1 MAGSFSTFTAGK
13 LHVGAIPS
21 VNLTVSKLLPGL
33 LTVNGPAY
41 FGAVPA
47 IGIDRAT
54 VSVGPPLIPGLPFS
68 MEVTG
73 VTNFIGAHNQVGTHT
88 VVGAATKLAVDTSAA
103 VKINTGACV
112 EAAAHVTAGKNL
124 TASTI
129 TSATSVKAPLG
140 IFAAVAAP
148 FKQFNIPHPIKE
160 DYRLT
165 YACLEGPEF
174 GVYYRGKTKDKV
186 IQLPEYWVS
195 LVHEDSISVQLTP
208 IGKACS
214 SLHVKS
220 IANNQITVGHQCTDL
235 EYFYHVTAERKD
247 LGDLVVEYKG
257 DDETDYKKS
266 PVKIKRDGSRVE
278 DRYINY
284 NEG

>member
-54 VSVGPPLIPGLPFS
+54 VSVGPPLGLGLPFS

-73 VTNFIGAHNQVGTHT
+73 ATNFIGAHTQVGTIT

-103 VKINTGACV
+103 VKVNTGACV
-112 EAAAHVTAGKNL
+112 EASAHVTAGKNL
-124 TASTI
+124 TASPV
-129 TSATSVKAPLG
+129 TSATQVKAPLG
-140 IFAAVAAP
+140 TFAAVSAP
-148 FKQFNIPHPIKE
+148 FKQFNIQHPTR
-160 DYRLT
+160 DGYRLT

-186 IQLPEYWVS
+186 IQLPEYWVN
-195 LVHEDSISVQLTP
+195 LVHEDSITVQLTP

-220 IANNQITVGHQCTDL
+220 IGNNQITIGHQCADL

-247 LGDLVVEYKG
+247 IGDLVVEYKG
-257 DDETDYKKS
+257 DDDMAYKKS

>member
-1 MAGSFSTFTAGK
+1 
-13 LHVGAIPS
+13 
-21 VNLTVSKLLPGL
+21 

-54 VSVGPPLIPGLPFS
+54 VSVGPPLGLGLPFS

-73 VTNFIGAHNQVGTHT
+73 ATNFIGPHTQVGTIQ
-88 VVGAATKLAVDTSAA
+88 VVGAATKLAIDTSAA

-112 EAAAHVTAGKNL
+112 EASAHTTAGKNL
-124 TASTI
+124 TAAPV
-129 TSATSVKAPLG
+129 TSATQVKAPLG
-140 IFAAVAAP
+140 TFAAVSAP
-148 FKQFNIPHPIKE
+148 FKQFNIQHPTKK

-165 YACLEGPEF
+165 YACIEGPEF

-186 IQLPEYWVS
+186 
-195 LVHEDSISVQLTP
+195 
-208 IGKACS
+208 CS

-220 IANNQITVGHQCTDL
+220 ISDNQIIVGHQCTDL

-247 LGDLVVEYKG
+247 IGDLVVEYKG
-257 DDETDYKKS
+257 SDDMEYKKS

-284 NEG
+284 NEV